1 MVFSR
6 STKDVLIAAFDI
18 GSSSVGGILFFCYP
32 NRVPQILVTSR
43 IPMDFLPNL
52 NFGKIQRSL
61 YKTFERVAAA
71 LKKQIPQ
78 GRKKPDLVLIMFSSP
93 YYVSQT
99 KIIKLPELKPFKITD
114 KFLKNLIADEITS
127 FKKQWQ
133 GTEIIEIEKMKTD
146 TDFDHLK
153 IPLYMSLGIKSMQE
167 KFQEYILH
175 IFGETNVRFHSFPF
189 VAFNAL
195 KTVMDI
201 SEDLI
206 LVDIG
211 GETTDLILIR
221 NGILEETIS
230 FPLGENFL
238 IRKIA
243 AAFHFPLEESFFLL
257 RQYVRKD
264 LHADTHKK
272 VREIVENTTAK
283 WCQFFEDSFKESPDF
298 SSSRN
303 LLFIGG
309 KGALIFKDF
318 SLCIKEK
325 PLKSRFLLA
334 EAFKNHFDFK
344 RGFSED
350 HDISLMIS
358 ALFTDQLLLNH

>member
-1 MVFSR
+1 MGIFSP
-6 STKDVLIAAFDI
+6 SKKDVLIAAFDI
-18 GSSSVGGILFFCYP
+18 ASSSIGGILFFRRP
-32 NRVPQILVTSR
+32 DRLPEILATYR
-43 IPMDFLPNL
+43 IPTDFLPDL
-52 NFGKIQRSL
+52 NFAKIQRSL
-61 YKTFERVAAA
+61 HKTFERVIGG
-71 LKKQIPQ
+71 LKKQMPES
-78 GRKKPDLVLIMFSSP
+78 RKKPDLVLIMFSSP
-93 YYVSQT
+93 YYVSQS
-99 KIIKLPELKPFKITD
+99 KIIRLPKLHPFKITD
-114 KFLKNLIADEITS
+114 KFLKNLIADETTS
-127 FKKQWQ
+127 FKKRWR
-133 GTEIIEIEKMKTD
+133 GTEVIEAEKIRV
-146 TDFDHLK
+146 DFDDLE
-153 IPLYMSLGIKSMQE
+153 ISFYMSLGIKSMQD
-167 KFQEYILH
+167 KLQECISH
-175 IFGETNVRFHSFPF
+175 SFGETPVRFQSFPF

-201 SEDLI
+201 SEDL
-206 LVDIG
+206 LLADVG

-243 AAFHFPLEESFFLL
+243 AAFHFPLEESFSLL
-257 RQYVRKD
+257 RQYMRGD

-272 VREIVENTTAK
+272 VREIVENATAK
-283 WCQFFEDSFKESPDF
+283 WCRFFEDSFKESPDF

-325 PLKSRFLLA
+325 PIRSRFLLA

-344 RGFSED
+344 RGFGED
-350 HDISLMIS
+350 QDISLMLS
-358 ALFTDQLLLNH
+358 ALFADKLFLSR

>member
-1 MVFSR
+1 MRLFSR
-6 STKDVLIAAFDI
+6 SKKDALIAAFDI
-18 GSSSVGGILFFCYP
+18 NSSSVGGILFFCHP
-32 NRVPQILVTSR
+32 HRIPEILVTSR
-43 IPMDFLPNL
+43 ISTDFLPDL
-52 NFGKIQRSL
+52 NFSKIQRSL
-61 YKTFERVAAA
+61 HKTFERVIAGF
-71 LKKQIPQ
+71 KKQMPE

-99 KIIKLPELKPFKITD
+99 KIIKLPKLKPFKITD
-114 KFLKNLIADEITS
+114 KFLENLIADEIMS
-127 FKKQWQ
+127 FKKRWQ
-133 GTEIIEIEKMKTD
+133 GTEVIEAEKIRV
-146 TDFDHLK
+146 DFDNSE
-153 IPLYMSLGIKSMQE
+153 ISFYMSLGIKSIQDKLQE
-167 KFQEYILH
+167 CILH
-175 IFGETNVRFHSFPF
+175 SFGETKMRFQSFPF

-201 SEDLI
+201 SEDLL
-206 LVDIG
+206 LVDVG

-243 AAFHFPLEESFFLL
+243 AAFRLSLEESFFLL
-257 RQYVRKD
+257 RQYIRGD

-272 VREIVENTTAK
+272 VREIVENATAK

-325 PLKSRFLLA
+325 PIKSRFLLA
-334 EAFKNHFDFK
+334 EAFKNHFNFK
-344 RGFSED
+344 RGFSENQ
-350 HDISLMIS
+350 DISLMLS
-358 ALFTDQLLLNH
+358 VLFADKLFLSR